1 MQNGVHNR
9 ANQENVG
16 YVEAVSSLKVND
28 EASLRVEHEILESD
42 DRMVLWGK
50 RLYADEVSC
59 CCWEQTFCQ
68 IRISAVSVQLAPV
81 FEYNSP
87 QSFRAAGRVCTEL
100 PVCIFV
106 ACSLFWLTN
115 NFNLTCF
122 GSLSYASR
130 CGPILKQSQ
139 WEQKKSLR
147 FQLQWQFQA
156 LVNRT
161 R

>member
-59 CCWEQTFCQ
+59 CC
-68 IRISAVSVQLAPV
+68 
-81 FEYNSP
+81 
-87 QSFRAAGRVCTEL
+87 
-100 PVCIFV
+100 
-106 ACSLFWLTN
+106 
-115 NFNLTCF
+115 
-122 GSLSYASR
+122 
-130 CGPILKQSQ
+130 
-139 WEQKKSLR
+139 
-147 FQLQWQFQA
+147 
-156 LVNRT
+156 
-161 R
+161 